1 LRAIGF
7 ADFAD
12 FARLGAT
19 LFLAALG
26 AVLRDLGDAFLVDFF
41 GLATCLILLLL
52 PGDSVDLLLTNFP
65 PIAIAERNLTP

>member
-1 LRAIGF
+1 
-7 ADFAD
+7 
-12 FARLGAT
+12 
-19 LFLAALG
+19 LAALG